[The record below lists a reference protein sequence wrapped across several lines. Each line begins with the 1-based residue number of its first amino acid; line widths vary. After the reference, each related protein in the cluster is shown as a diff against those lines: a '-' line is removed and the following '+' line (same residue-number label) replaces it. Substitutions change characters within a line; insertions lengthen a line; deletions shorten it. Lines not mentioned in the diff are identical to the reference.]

1 MSDIDPPDDI
11 PTEVLQILEE
21 SEDPQLREI
30 IHYAQQLLRDHPS
43 LTEAVEAREGEDLVR
58 INDHGAYTTVIVER
72 PDETGEARGPF
83 SYRVKWEPNIDDDG
97 GSYKWHYLGR
107 VVEDTET

>member
-1 MSDIDPPDDI
+1 MSDIDPPDEI

-21 SEDPQLREI
+21 SDDSQLREI

-83 SYRVKWEPNIDDDG
+83 SYRVKWEPNSDGDG

-107 VVEDTET
+107 VVGEAEP